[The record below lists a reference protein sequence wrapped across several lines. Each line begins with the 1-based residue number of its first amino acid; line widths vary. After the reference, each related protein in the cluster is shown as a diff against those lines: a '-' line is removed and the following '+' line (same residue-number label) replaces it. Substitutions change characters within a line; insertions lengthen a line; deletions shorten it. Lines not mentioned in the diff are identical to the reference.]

1 MWIAASAGGAEVAR
15 RFSIQVAVI
24 HMGAARVPEVGPFH
38 LKMTAE
44 EAVTASHAFT
54 DAVIV
59 PIHFEDWA
67 HFSEGAE
74 DIARAFQ
81 GARLEHRLRWPERGR
96 TVEIELPIPMAKAG

>member
-44 EAVTASHAFT
+44 EGFENAMLLQMNVTLKGDT
-54 DAVIV
+54 KK
-59 PIHFEDWA
+59 
-67 HFSEGAE
+67 AE
-74 DIARAFQ
+74 KARILVMRF
-81 GARLEHRLRWPERGR
+81 RKLMERKK
-96 TVEIELPIPMAKAG
+96 PN